1 MQRDM
6 TLRPMSLGDL
16 LDASFGLYRRQF
28 VPLIFV
34 ALATQTIPLALG
46 LYVEA
51 SGGML
56 EHPVAWLVSVLASI
70 ALGQLGI
77 ATSTFIVAET
87 YLGGSITPSEAFSRA
102 QPFLGR
108 LIVAALASGLLYG
121 IGLVLFIVPGI
132 IVICGLAVTAPA
144 IVLENQPTATAG
156 MGRSWYLTK
165 GNRGKV
171 FLAFLVAFML
181 ILLPGIA
188 LGAFSVAAASA
199 TGSVTSGV
207 ILFLV
212 VQAVLQVLAYPFLFV
227 LTTLLYYDLRVRK
240 EAYDLEM
247 LSTSLG
253 AA

>member
-1 MQRDM
+1 
-6 TLRPMSLGDL
+6 MSLGDL

-56 EHPVAWLVSVLASI
+56 EHPIAWFVSVLASI

-87 YLGGSITPSEAFSRA
+87 YLGGSITPNEAFSRA

-108 LIVAALASGLLYG
+108 LILAALASGLLYG
-121 IGLVLFIVPGI
+121 LGLLLFIIPGI
-132 IVICGLAVTAPA
+132 IIICGLAVTAPA

-156 MGRSWYLTK
+156 MSRSFFLTK
-165 GNRGKV
+165 GHRGKV
-171 FLAFLVAFML
+171 FMAFVVAFML

-207 ILFLV
+207 IIFLV

-227 LTTLLYYDLRVRK
+227 LTTLLYYDFRVRK

-247 LSTSLG
+247 LSTALG
-253 AA
+253 VA

>member
-16 LDASFGLYRRQF
+16 LDASFSMYRSQF

-34 ALATQTIPLALG
+34 ALATQTIPLALA

-56 EHPVAWLVSVLASI
+56 EHPFAWFVSTLASL

-87 YLGGSITPSEAFSRA
+87 YLGGSITPNEAFSRA
-102 QPFLGR
+102 QPFIGR
-108 LIVAALASGLLYG
+108 LILAAFASGLLYA
-121 IGLVLFIVPGI
+121 IGFLLLVIPGI
-132 IVICGLAVTAPA
+132 IVVCGLAVSAPA

-156 MGRSWYLTK
+156 MGRSWSLTK
-165 GNRGKV
+165 GHRGKV
-171 FLAFLVAFML
+171 FMAYVVAFML
-181 ILLPGIA
+181 IFLPGIA
-188 LGAFSVAAASA
+188 LGAFGAVAALSA
-199 TGSVTSGV
+199 GSETMGIV
-207 ILFLV
+207 IFMLIGGI
-212 VQAVLQVLAYPFLFV
+212 LQILAYPFFFV
-227 LTTLLYYDLRVRK
+227 LTTLLYYDFRVRK

-247 LSTSLG
+247 LSSSLG

>member
-6 TLRPMSLGDL
+6 TLRRMSLGDL

-28 VPLIFV
+28 VPLVFV

-46 LYVEA
+46 IYVEA
-51 SGGML
+51 SGGVL
-56 EHPVAWLVSVLASI
+56 EHPIAWMVTMVTSI

-77 ATSTFIVAET
+77 ATATFIVAET

-108 LIVAALASGLLYG
+108 LILAAFASGLLYAVG
-121 IGLVLFIVPGI
+121 FLLLIIPGI

-144 IVLENQPTATAG
+144 MVLENQPTATAG
-156 MGRSWYLTK
+156 MGRSWSLTK
-165 GNRGKV
+165 GFRAKV
-171 FLAFLVAFML
+171 FGAFVVAFML

-188 LGAFSVAAASA
+188 LSAFSVAAATA
-199 TGSVTSGV
+199 TGSVTMGLV
-207 ILFLV
+207 IFLI
-212 VQAVLQVLAYPFLFV
+212 VQAVLQVLAYPFLYV
-227 LTTLLYYDLRVRK
+227 LTTLIYYDLRVRK
-240 EAYDLEM
+240 EAYDIEM

>member
-1 MQRDM
+1 MQRDV
-6 TLRPMSLGDL
+6 TLRKMSLGDL
-16 LDASFGLYRRQF
+16 LDASFALYRRQF
-28 VPLIFV
+28 VPLVFV

-46 LYVEA
+46 IYVEA

-56 EHPVAWLVSVLASI
+56 EHPMAWVVTMILSI

-108 LIVAALASGLLYG
+108 LVVAAVASGLLYG
-121 IGLVLFIVPGI
+121 VGLILFIVPGL
-132 IVICGLAVTAPA
+132 IVISALAVTAPA

-156 MGRSWYLTK
+156 MGRSWALTK
-165 GNRGKV
+165 DHRIKV
-171 FLAFLVAFML
+171 FVAFLVAFMM
-181 ILLPGIA
+181 IVLPGIA
-188 LGAFSVAAASA
+188 LGGFSVAAASA
-199 TGSVTSGV
+199 TGSVTTGV
-207 ILFLV
+207 VLFLI

-227 LTTLLYYDLRVRK
+227 LTTLVYYDLRVRK